1 MAKLPKCSEY
11 VENIE
16 VPQLIKTAIL
26 QGGHVLKRNGTI
38 IRYVGGF
45 CVVFPFQTADKKY
58 AVRCWH
64 AQVDNVQKRT
74 RCIAEELQKV
84 QLPYFVGFDYVQEGI
99 ATSEGVQPIVI
110 MDWVD
115 AIPLKDY
122 ISLHIGDSDCI
133 RSLASSFLQMV
144 KDLHQHHL
152 SHGDL
157 QHGNILVNDA
167 GKLILVDYDSMY
179 VPALEGFSDDIKGL
193 DGYQHPARRNNPKLT
208 PKADYFSELI
218 IYASLIALAKMPQ
231 LWEELGIE
239 DTETLLFSAED
250 IESKGTS
257 SVFQILDVDEELGRL
272 STTIKSFIIRSSI
285 NDLKPLEEVVIS
297 PLDTISSK
305 WENNGYKPIVPNYD
319 ADADEIQKKWRN
331 GEQTASH
338 ENLNIDPITNKW

>member
-1 MAKLPKCSEY
+1 MTKLPKCSEY

-16 VPQLIKTAIL
+16 VPQLVKAASL
-26 QGGHVLKRNGTI
+26 QGGHVLKRNDTI

-45 CVVFPFQTADKKY
+45 CVVFPFQTVNKKY

-64 AQVDNVQKRT
+64 AQVDNAQKRT
-74 RCIAEELQKV
+74 RCIAEELRKV
-84 QLPYFVGFDYVQEGI
+84 QLPYFVGFEYVQEGI
-99 ATSEGVQPIVI
+99 VTSEGIQPIVI

-122 ISLHIGDSDCI
+122 ISQHISDSDCI

-144 KDLHQHHL
+144 KDLHQYHL

-193 DGYQHPARRNNPKLT
+193 DGYQHPARLVNQKLT

-218 IYASLIALAKMPQ
+218 IYISLVALAKMPQ

-239 DTETLLFSAED
+239 DTETLLFSAGD

-257 SVFQILDVDEELGRL
+257 DVFQILDEDEELGKL
-272 STTIKSFIIRSSI
+272 SAALKSFIACSSI
-285 NDLKPLEEVVIS
+285 DELKPLEKIIIS
-297 PLDTISSK
+297 PVDSISSK
-305 WENNGYKPIVPNYD
+305 WENNGYKSMAPDYEAN
-319 ADADEIQKKWRN
+319 ADEIQKRWN
-331 GEQTASH
+331 VAQTATH
-338 ENLNIDPITNKW
+338 ETPNIDTITNRW

>member
-1 MAKLPKCSEY
+1 MTKLPKCSEY

-16 VPQLIKTAIL
+16 VPQLVKASSL

-45 CVVFPFQTADKKY
+45 CVVFPFQTANKKY

-64 AQVDNVQKRT
+64 AQVDNAQKRT
-74 RCIAEELQKV
+74 RCIAEELQRI

-99 ATSEGVQPIVI
+99 ATSEGIQPIVI

-122 ISLHIGDSDCI
+122 ISQHIGDSDCI

-144 KDLHQHHL
+144 KDLHLHHL

-157 QHGNILVNDA
+157 QHGNILVNDS

-193 DGYQHPARRNNPKLT
+193 DGYQHPSRQVNQKLT

-218 IYASLIALAKMPQ
+218 IYISLIALAKMPQ

-239 DTETLLFSAED
+239 DTETLLFTAED

-257 SVFQILDVDEELGRL
+257 NIFQILDEDEELGRFSAIL
-272 STTIKSFIIRSSI
+272 KSFMECSSI
-285 NDLKPLEEVVIS
+285 NELKPLEEALIS
-297 PLDTISSK
+297 PIDRISSK
-305 WENNGYKPIVPNYD
+305 WENNGYKPVAPNYD
-319 ADADEIQKKWRN
+319 VDADKIQKRWNVEHTVPHK
-331 GEQTASH
+331 TPD
-338 ENLNIDPITNKW
+338 IDTITNRW